1 MPLPRE
7 RAVCN
12 DRATGKMSQGPVAGC
27 RGTWLQVGATA
38 RLVVC
43 GVLTDSW
50 QGEAVLQTRA
60 LARSLANPAWM
71 GDEDVVGNER
81 PKISY
86 ITSFAL

>member
-1 MPLPRE
+1 
-7 RAVCN
+7 
-12 DRATGKMSQGPVAGC
+12 MSQGPVAGC

-60 LARSLANPAWM
+60 LARSLANPAGWVTRTLW
-71 GDEDVVGNER
+71 GTKDLKSV
-81 PKISY
+81 
-86 ITSFAL
+86 T